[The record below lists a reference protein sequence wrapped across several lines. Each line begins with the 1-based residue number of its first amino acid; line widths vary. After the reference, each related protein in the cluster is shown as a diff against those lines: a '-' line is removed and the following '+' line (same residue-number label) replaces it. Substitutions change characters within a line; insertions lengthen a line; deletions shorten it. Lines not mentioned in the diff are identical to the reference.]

1 MRSNIILFIIVF
13 LGTIGVAN
21 SQNVSIQ
28 EEFPIEDMMKKYTSD
43 NKAQTVLAGYRI
55 QLLATTDRQK
65 VERAMNKF
73 KSLYPSITVDWEHN
87 KPYYKLRAGA
97 YRTRLDAIRAL
108 KAFKKDYPG
117 AYTAKARI
125 NKSELL

>member
-1 MRSNIILFIIVF
+1 MV
-13 LGTIGVAN
+13 GAVC
-21 SQNVSIQ
+21 SQNISVD
-28 EEFPIEDMMKKYTSD
+28 EEYPIGEMMKKYTSN

-65 VERAMNKF
+65 VERSLSKF
-73 KSLYPSITVDWEHN
+73 KALYPSINVDWEHN

-108 KAFKKDYPG
+108 KTFKKDYPG

>member
-1 MRSNIILFIIVF
+1 MRNALFITF
-13 LGTIGVAN
+13 LSLFVGITTANAQSITI
-21 SQNVSIQ
+21 
-28 EEFPIEDMMKKYTSD
+28 EEDYPIGDMMRKYISN

-65 VERAMNKF
+65 VESAKRKF
-73 KSLYPSITVDWEHN
+73 ESLYPSMNVDWEHS

-97 YRTRLDAIRAL
+97 YRTRLDAVRAL
-108 KAFKKDYPG
+108 KEFKKDYPG
-117 AYTAKARI
+117 AYTAQARI

>member
-1 MRSNIILFIIVF
+1 MRKVLIAIFLILFVGNLSLFGQSINIMEDVP
-13 LGTIGVAN
+13 IGEMMRKY
-21 SQNVSIQ
+21 VS
-28 EEFPIEDMMKKYTSD
+28 S

-65 VERAMNKF
+65 VESAMRKF
-73 KSLYPSITVDWEHN
+73 QSLYPAINVDWEHN

-97 YRTRLDAIRAL
+97 YRTRLEAIRAL
-108 KAFKKDYPG
+108 KQFKANYPG
-117 AYTAKARI
+117 AYTAQARI

>member
-1 MRSNIILFIIVF
+1 MKRNIILLSIVF
-13 LGTIGVAN
+13 FGILNVVQ
-21 SQNVSIQ
+21 SQNITVS
-28 EEFPIEDMMKKYTSD
+28 EEFPIGDMMKKYTSD
-43 NKAQTVLAGYRI
+43 NKAQTELAGYRI

-65 VERAMNKF
+65 VERSMNKF
-73 KSLYPSITVDWEHN
+73 KALFPAINVDWEHN

-108 KAFKKDYPG
+108 KTFKKDYPG

>member
-1 MRSNIILFIIVF
+1 MRRNILFISIIFFGV
-13 LGTIGVAN
+13 LGNTY
-21 SQNVSIQ
+21 SQNIEVT
-28 EEFPIEDMMKKYTSD
+28 EEHPIGEMMKKYTSD

-65 VERAMNKF
+65 VERSKSKF
-73 KSLYPSITVDWEHN
+73 EALFPSINVDWEHN

-108 KAFKKDYPG
+108 KTFKRDYPG

>member
-1 MRSNIILFIIVF
+1 MKRNIILVTIVF
-13 LGTIGVAN
+13 FGFLSVGH
-21 SQNVSIQ
+21 SQNISVA
-28 EEFPIEDMMKKYTSD
+28 EEFPIEDMMKKYTVD
-43 NKAQTVLAGYRI
+43 NTAETVLAGYRI

-65 VERAMNKF
+65 VERSMNKF
-73 KSLYPSITVDWEHN
+73 KVLFPSINVDWEHN

-108 KAFKKDYPG
+108 KTFKKDYPG